1 MQRLLVTDSE
11 GGKLRKAEK
20 DKMERDLS
28 LYIIQNFQVM
38 FEDEGALALMTPDI
52 ENNDESS
59 LDDLY
64 DTKYG
69 SGVAIIWRS
78 ADTAA
83 ATELAKKIKG
93 LLRDNAEGEDV
104 STDRVTN
111 QDWCAMVAFELRVR
125 LALEKKNDGVRPP
138 RRGAAVAA
146 AAAAAAAQ
154 AAAAVKNLSPT
165 KRKQGSSADSENGAK
180 EKHTDARDLLAG
192 PAPPAKD
199 GEVITEESIRNFL
212 QKHPE
217 RAISIAKVATDFQS
231 PNSGVKSLQEA
242 NDKEPSPSSKSVERL
257 PVVTDSRAQPRRSL
271 PSLDGISPGKRVSVE
286 LDSQDEVVDLDDD
299 QDRSRKH
306 RKVHAYRAVQKDN
319 SFAELFPLK
328 RTGTFNGMTIN
339 INQACMLVSYSM
351 FGPFQKED
359 KHNDGEH
366 GKMVSSLFLKCMAH
380 SLLMSL
386 NPILFSGPRCCLQY
400 IRSGRPERLG

>member
-1 MQRLLVTDSE
+1 M
-11 GGKLRKAEK
+11 KKNEK
-20 DKMERDLS
+20 DKLERDLS

-38 FEDEGALALMTPDI
+38 FEDEGALALMNSDI
-52 ENNDESS
+52 ENNDENSM
-59 LDDLY
+59 DDLY

-69 SGVAIIWRS
+69 SGLAIIWRS

-83 ATELAKKIKG
+83 ATELAKKIRG
-93 LLRDNAEGEDV
+93 LLRDAEEGADV

-111 QDWCAMVAFELRVR
+111 KDWCAMVTFELRVR
-125 LALEKKNDGVRPP
+125 LALEKKNDGVRP
-138 RRGAAVAA
+138 RRAAVAA

-231 PNSGVKSLQEA
+231 PNSGAKSLQEA

-257 PVVTDSRAQPRRSL
+257 PVVKVSRAQPRRSL
-271 PSLDGISPGKRVSVE
+271 ALLAISRRHFAWQASL
-286 LDSQDEVVDLDDD
+286 
-299 QDRSRKH
+299 SRI
-306 RKVHAYRAVQKDN
+306 R
-319 SFAELFPLK
+319 L
-328 RTGTFNGMTIN
+328 TG
-339 INQACMLVSYSM
+339 
-351 FGPFQKED
+351 
-359 KHNDGEH
+359 
-366 GKMVSSLFLKCMAH
+366 
-380 SLLMSL
+380 
-386 NPILFSGPRCCLQY
+386 
-400 IRSGRPERLG
+400 